1 MSGTV
6 NRRNF
11 LKMMGLGGVSAT
23 ALTGCDLPST
33 VTLEEGKE
41 TVTSYLVPEEFVIP
55 GVGVWYASTCAQCS
69 AGCGV
74 KGRVREGRVLKLEGN
89 PEAALNHGKTCMM
102 GQAGVQGHYNP
113 DRISQPMMREGGQL
127 MAVSWD
133 KAMAAIKDKL
143 GSAAGGKVAWMT
155 GTVSGHQAALVNNHL
170 EALGSTRRYQYETIN
185 TAVWQAVNKD
195 MLGDAMP
202 RLRIDKARVILSFGA
217 DFLGTWI
224 SPVHFAGEYAKFRT
238 SNGRGTL
245 IVAEP
250 KMSITGGNADLWLP
264 LRPGTEA
271 ALALGIANVLINS
284 HNKDASALTAEQKD
298 LINQFDTDSVTKA
311 SGVDADRIKRI
322 AKMLSERSP
331 SLVLAGAGV
340 EGQAD
345 GYNAVAATMLLNIVL
360 GNVGTTIEPSVE
372 MPFAQLQAA
381 QGSTKDLVAFASDAK
396 AKQLDVAFFY
406 GANPAYGAPDAL
418 GVKEALAAI
427 PFKVAISQFKD
438 ETSMQADVVL
448 PAASYLEDW
457 GTHIPAYQGGQ
468 NAIAMQQPLMEKI
481 HAETKGFGDIMLGLL
496 QLANKDEYGKFADY
510 YAYLRN
516 VYAAM
521 PASYKTVAGND
532 EQSWNAAL
540 QHGLIKVDAPTKS
553 FDVKP
558 VSVSAPETVKDD
570 SQYPLHLV
578 ASARLGL
585 WDGRHANLPW
595 LQEAP
600 DQISKVVWDSWAE
613 LHPSTAAKMGIEQGD
628 VIKVSS
634 ANGSVTV
641 KAMLLK
647 GVHPDVVAIPMG
659 QGHQGYGRY
668 ADGRGVNPLK
678 ILSPLQEKK
687 TGELAMAA
695 TRVSISKTGKYEQVV
710 HMGASDTQMGRRLV
724 VTIPADQ
731 LRRTE
736 EV

>member
-1 MSGTV
+1 
-6 NRRNF
+6 
-11 LKMMGLGGVSAT
+11 MMGLGGVSAT
-23 ALTGCDLPST
+23 LAGCDLPST

-69 AGCGV
+69 AGCGI

-89 PEAALNHGKTCMM
+89 PESTLNHGKTCMM
-102 GQAGVQGHYNP
+102 GQAGVQGQYNP
-113 DRISQPMMREGGQL
+113 DRITAPMMREGGTL
-127 MAVSWD
+127 MPVSWD

-143 GSAAGGKVAWMT
+143 GAAGNKVAWMT
-155 GTVSGHQAALVNNHL
+155 GTVSGHQAALVKNHL
-170 EALGSTRRYQYETIN
+170 DALGSTHHYRYETIN
-185 TAVWQAVNKD
+185 SAVWQAVNKD

-202 RLRIDKARVILSFGA
+202 RLRLDKAKVILSFGA

-238 SNGRGTL
+238 HNGRGVL

-250 KMSITGGNADLWLP
+250 KMSITGGNADMWLP

-271 ALALGIANVLINS
+271 ALALGIANVLMTT
-284 HNKDASALTAEQKD
+284 HGKTADALTAQQKD
-298 LINQFDTDSVTKA
+298 LIKQFDMDSVAKST
-311 SGVDADRIKRI
+311 GVDTDRIKRV
-322 AKMLSERSP
+322 AKMLNERSP
-331 SLVLAGAGV
+331 SLVLAGANV

-345 GYNAVAATMLLNIVL
+345 GYNAVAAIMLLNVLL
-360 GNVGTTIEPSVE
+360 GNVGNTIEPSVT
-372 MPFAQLQAA
+372 MPFEQLQSA
-381 QGSTKDLVAFASDAK
+381 QGSTKDLMAFASDAK

-406 GANPAYGAPDAL
+406 GANPAYGAPEAL
-418 GVKEALAAI
+418 GMKEALDGV

-438 ETSMQADVVL
+438 ETCMQADVVL
-448 PAASYLEDW
+448 PLATYLEDW

-468 NAIAMQQPLMEKI
+468 NAVTMQQPLMEKLY
-481 HAETKGFGDIMLGLL
+481 AETKGFGDIVLGLL
-496 QLANKDEYGKFADY
+496 TLAKKDEYSKFTDY

-516 VYAAM
+516 AYAAM
-521 PASYKTVAGND
+521 PASTKTVAGND
-532 EQSWNAAL
+532 EQSWDAAL
-540 QHGLIKVDAPTKS
+540 QHGFIKVDATANPLS
-553 FDVKP
+553 VSAI
-558 VSVSAPETVKDD
+558 SVSAPEAVKDD
-570 SQYPLHLV
+570 AQYPLHLM

-613 LHPSTAAKMGIEQGD
+613 LHPTTAAKMGIEEGD
-628 VIKVSS
+628 LIKVSS
-634 ANGSVTV
+634 AHGSVTL
-641 KAMLLK
+641 KAVLLK

-678 ILSPLQEKK
+678 MLSPIQEKK
-687 TGELAMAA
+687 TGELALAA
-695 TRVSISKTGKYEQVV
+695 TRVNIGKTGNYEQVV
-710 HMGASDTQMGRRLV
+710 RLGHSDTQMGRRLV
-724 VTIPADQ
+724 VTVPVEK